1 MQNAIELE
9 TLTLK
14 DPLGELFN
22 GWAKFQLL
30 PRETLT
36 QKHNVYNLSLLN
48 LCEFCATFTFTKSDI
63 RNKMPTR

>member
-36 QKHNVYNLSLLN
+36 QKPWLLSFYVLN
-48 LCEFCATFTFTKSDI
+48 IVFVEFMWILCDLYFYKVRYLE
-63 RNKMPTR
+63 